1 MIDKVIDQIKKY
13 ALWIII
19 GAVVLLSLFFFNRE
33 SNQDEQASDEMEA
46 ILSSNE
52 TEGDNADIEEESG
65 LVVVDI
71 KGEVQEPGIYEM
83 NGENR
88 IYNAIE
94 EAGGFTSEADDTQV
108 NLAQR
113 LQDEMIVLVPKQGED
128 PSEVANVDSVSNEGM
143 VKINYAT
150 QEEIETLNG
159 IGPSKAEA
167 IIQYRE
173 ENGMFKQPEDLLEI
187 SGIGDKT
194 LENLREQIV
203 IP

>member
-1 MIDKVIDQIKKY
+1 MDQIKKY

-83 NGENR
+83 NGEKR

>member
-1 MIDKVIDQIKKY
+1 VIDQIKKY

>member
-1 MIDKVIDQIKKY
+1 MIDQIKKY

>member
-19 GAVVLLSLFFFNRE
+19 GAVVLLSLFLFNRE
-33 SNQDEQASDEMEA
+33 NNQDEQASDEMEA

-52 TEGDNADIEEESG
+52 AEGDNADIEEESG
-65 LVVVDI
+65 LVVDI

-83 NGENR
+83 NGESR

-94 EAGGFTSEADDTQV
+94 EAGGFTSEADETQV

-128 PSEVANVDSVSNEGM
+128 LSEVANVDSVSNEGM